1 MNSELRR
8 LRVVQFT
15 TGKVARQS
23 IKAILDRPD
32 LELVGVFAHAKEKV
46 GKDVGEL
53 VGLSR
58 QVGVVAT
65 DDIDALIALEPDVA
79 VYMPLHPD
87 VALMARL
94 LHSGINVV
102 TTASFMTG
110 YTYGEAAR
118 SQLQA
123 AAEAGKASLFGSGVN
138 PGWIDCLVA
147 TASSACREVNLIR
160 VTESF
165 NIGAW
170 AADAN
175 QDELGWGRAA
185 NDPNH
190 AADIE
195 KATMAFAD
203 AVEAVAHMFKIVL
216 DEIRCEVAFAHAT
229 KDLDIPGRPVKMG
242 HVAGVHAKW
251 LGILGGQPVVEL
263 NVKWTIS
270 DAVAPDWDIADAYLV
285 EIHGTPMIKLRG
297 EVLPADLSLPV
308 DELIA
313 TGFILT
319 AMPVVNAIPAVV
331 AARPGIVTYADLPPV
346 TSVLRPRTAV
356 PARKS

>member
-1 MNSELRR
+1 MTSEARR

-23 IKAILDRPD
+23 IKAILDRPEF
-32 LELVGVFAHAKEKV
+32 ELVGLFAYSKDKV

-53 VGLSR
+53 IGLTR
-58 QVGVVAT
+58 KVGVAAT
-65 DDIDALIALEPDVA
+65 DDLDALIALRPDVA

-87 VALMARL
+87 VDSMAKL
-94 LHSGINVV
+94 LRSGINVV

-110 YTYGEAAR
+110 YAYGESAR
-118 SQLQA
+118 SQLEKA
-123 AAEAGKASLFGSGVN
+123 AHAGKASLFGSGVN

-165 NIGAW
+165 NIGLW
-170 AADAN
+170 AGDAN
-175 QDELGWGRAA
+175 QDELGWGRPA
-185 NDPNH
+185 NDSKH
-190 AADIE
+190 AADIK
-195 KATMAFAD
+195 KATLPFGD
-203 AVEAVAHMFKIVL
+203 AVEMVAHMFKILL
-216 DEIRCEVAFAHAT
+216 DDVRCEVAFAHAT
-229 KDLDIPGRPVKMG
+229 KDLDIPGRPVKKG

-251 LGILGGQPVVEL
+251 LGIVDEQAVVEL

-270 DAVAPDWDIADAYLV
+270 DAVTPDWSIAGAYLI
-285 EIHGTPMIKLRG
+285 EIHGTPVIKLRG
-297 EVLPADLSLPV
+297 EVFPSDLSLPV
-308 DELIA
+308 DELVA

-319 AMPVVNAIPAVV
+319 ALPVVNAIPAVV

-346 TSVLRPRTAV
+346 TSVLRPTL
-356 PARKS
+356 PSSARNA